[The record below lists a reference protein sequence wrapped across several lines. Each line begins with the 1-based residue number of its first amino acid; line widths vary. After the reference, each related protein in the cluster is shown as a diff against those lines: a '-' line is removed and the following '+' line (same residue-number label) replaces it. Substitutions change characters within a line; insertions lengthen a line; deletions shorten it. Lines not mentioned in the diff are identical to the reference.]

1 MKVKV
6 RDIVDSLQAEV
17 LVAGQMEA
25 RELSGGYC
33 GDLLS
38 DCIANAEEGSV
49 WVTVQSHPNI
59 VAVASLVGIPCI
71 VITNDQE
78 VQEQT
83 LEKARD
89 QGITV
94 LRTPLSS
101 FEAVAVLSRLG
112 VAGKKR
118 HASK

>member
-1 MKVKV
+1 MAE
-6 RDIVDSLQAEV
+6 SLQAEV
-17 LVAGQMEA
+17 LVKGESQEVD
-25 RELSGGYC
+25 GGYC

-49 WVTVQSHPNI
+49 WVTVQSHPNV

-71 VITNDQE
+71 VVTNNQE
-78 VQEQT
+78 VQRET
-83 LEKARD
+83 LEKAKE
-89 QGITV
+89 QGVTI

-101 FEAVAVLSRLG
+101 FEAVAILSQLG

-118 HASK
+118 HVAQ